1 MTGRKLRA
9 LGFSSAGEFLAAD
22 EEGGRIKFHQRE
34 LLPTTGG
41 PYAFVLKDQVVYIG
55 VAGTNL
61 RRRIAGAHGRP
72 LSMARKPSYAA
83 AQLRRVL
90 KAGERVRVMI
100 ATPEPG
106 SWNGIPVDTALGLEP
121 ALIER
126 AQPRWNV
133 LGNEGEE
140 ALQIWREAAL
150 KAHATRQKRLRAAGL
165 SQSARK
171 AA

>member
-9 LGFSSAGEFLAAD
+9 LGFSSAGGFLAAD

-34 LLPTTGG
+34 LLPRTGG
-41 PYAFVLKDQVVYIG
+41 LYALVLNDLVVY
-55 VAGTNL
+55 V
-61 RRRIAGAHGRP
+61 GAHGRP
-72 LSMARKPSYAA
+72 LSMARKLSYAA
-83 AQLRRVL
+83 AQLRLAL
-90 KAGERVRVMI
+90 KAGDRVRVMI
-100 ATPEPG
+100 ATPEPR

-126 AQPRWNV
+126 AQPPWNV

-150 KAHATRQKRLRAAGL
+150 KAHGTRQKRLRAAGL